1 MSTNQI
7 DVNAVNNRVDYIIEA
22 IKTYKTQHN
31 RVPNIQVLAEI
42 LDKHPN
48 TISYH
53 VDRLIA
59 KGLLTKVKREQ
70 EGHYDICG

>member
-7 DVNAVNNRVDYIIEA
+7 DVNAVNSRVDYVIDA
-22 IKTYKTQHN
+22 IKLYKKQHN
-31 RVPNIQVLAEI
+31 RVPNLQVLAEI

-48 TISYH
+48 TIRHH